1 MSYFKNRSGVSRYTT
16 EANDFSLITLFGIS
30 MKCVKNIIKNMSL
43 VRIKRKTQKPL
54 KKAISESYKAGA
66 SDET

>member
-1 MSYFKNRSGVSRYTT
+1 
-16 EANDFSLITLFGIS
+16 

-54 KKAISESYKAGA
+54 KKAISEPYKAGA